1 MEKYYNTL
9 GIKPT
14 NNLED
19 IELVYKTLKMKYDIS
34 NAKTL
39 TIKDEYLTR
48 LREIEKAY
56 KTIYDSLN
64 DNQQLTEDEINT
76 AYRLCKKNI
85 LSNILNEKYAK
96 FPSIR
101 YVTIEVISDKIKIEG
116 TFQNKNHIEQIVETD
131 YTLYL
136 DRKFNFLKLDF
147 GNSTIIDSSKVL
159 AGKPKKNYEKKAKN
173 SLKKFVYLVILG
185 LIVFA
190 IIKNTP
196 NQLPSTPLDIPS
208 SSSNSNELTT
218 LNKIKERINVDDPV
232 TQNFYN
238 SLTSNISNEPSIIKI
253 TYIHNYLA
261 TKWNYLEN
269 PNNKTSNKK
278 ASEII
283 QNNLTGNDED
293 FAILIA
299 SSIKSM
305 GERTRIV
312 LGHNNSEEHTYAEVY
327 LSNNKEKALA
337 LINELIEFETANFS
351 IDSQNITHY
360 RVDGNGEYWLNLDNS
375 SSFPGGIYYHSITDT
390 MFDIEKNTRFESRT
404 FEENKKN

>member
-1 MEKYYNTL
+1 MDKYYNTL

-39 TIKDEYLTR
+39 TIKDEYLAK
-48 LREIEKAY
+48 LKEIEKAY
-56 KTIYDSLN
+56 QTIYDSLN
-64 DNQQLTEDEINT
+64 YNQHLTEEERET

-96 FPSIR
+96 FPSIKS
-101 YVTIEVISDKIKIEG
+101 VIIELISDKIKVEG
-116 TFQNKNHIEQIVETD
+116 TFQNKNHIEQTVETE

-147 GNSTIIDSSKVL
+147 GSSSIIDSSKVL
-159 AGKPKKNYEKKAKN
+159 ASKPKRNYEKKAKN
-173 SLKKFVYLVILG
+173 SLRKFVYLIILG

-196 NQLPSTPLDIPS
+196 NQLPSAPLDIPNS
-208 SSSNSNELTT
+208 TSNELST
-218 LNKIKERINVDDPV
+218 LNKIKERVNVEDPV

-238 SLTSNISNEPSIIKI
+238 SLVVNISSEPSIIKI
-253 TYIHNYLA
+253 AYIHNYLA

-269 PNNKTSNKK
+269 PNNKESDKK

-283 QNNLTGNDED
+283 QSNLTGNDED

-312 LGHNNSEEHTYAEVY
+312 YGHNNSEEHTYAEVY
-327 LSNNKEKALA
+327 LSNNKEKALS
-337 LINELIEFETANFS
+337 LINELMEFETTNFS

-360 RVDGNGEYWLNLDNS
+360 RIDGNGEYWLNLDNS
-375 SSFPGGIYYHSITDT
+375 SIYPGGTYYHSITDT
-390 MFDIEKNTRFESRT
+390 IFDIEKNTYFESRT
-404 FEENKKN
+404 FEENKELN

>member
-1 MEKYYNTL
+1 MNKYYDAL

-14 NNLED
+14 SNLED

-39 TIKDEYLTR
+39 TIRDEYSEK

-56 KTIYDSLN
+56 KVIYDSLN
-64 DNQQLTEDEINT
+64 NNTKLTEEDMNT

-85 LSNILNEKYAK
+85 LANILNEKDAK
-96 FPSIR
+96 FPSIKS
-101 YVTIEVISDKIKIEG
+101 VTIEVISDKIKIEG
-116 TFQNKNHIEQIVETD
+116 TFQNKNHIEQIIETD

-147 GNSTIIDSSKVL
+147 GNSSIIDSSKVL
-159 AGKPKKNYEKKAKN
+159 ASKPQRNYRKKPQN
-173 SLKKFVYLVILG
+173 SLKKFVYLIILG

-208 SSSNSNELTT
+208 PNSNSNELTT
-218 LNKIKERINVDDPV
+218 LNKIKERINVEDPV

-238 SLTSNISNEPSIIKI
+238 SLTSNVSNEPSIIKI
-253 TYIHNYLA
+253 AYIHNYLA

-269 PNNKTSNKK
+269 SDNKTSNKK

-293 FAILIA
+293 FSILIA
-299 SSIKSM
+299 SIIKSM
-305 GERTRIV
+305 GERARIV

-327 LSNNKEKALA
+327 LSSDKEKALS
-337 LINELIEFETANFS
+337 LINELIKFETINFG

-375 SSFPGGIYYHSITDT
+375 SSYPGGIYYHSITDT
-390 MFDIEKNTRFESRT
+390 IFDIEKNTYFESRT
-404 FEENKKN
+404 FEEDKKN

>member
-1 MEKYYNTL
+1 MEKYFNTL

-19 IELVYKTLKMKYDIS
+19 IDLVYKTLKMKYDIT

-39 TIKDEYLTR
+39 TIKDEYLTK

-56 KTIYDSLN
+56 QTIYNSLN
-64 DNQQLTEDEINT
+64 YNQNLTEEERQT

-96 FPSIR
+96 FPSIES
-101 YVTIEVISDKIKIEG
+101 VKIEIISDKIKIEG
-116 TFQNKNHIEQIVETD
+116 TFQNKNHIEQIVETE
-131 YTLYL
+131 YILYL
-136 DRKFNFLKLDF
+136 DSKFNLLKLDF
-147 GNSTIIDSSKVL
+147 GSSSIIDSSKVL
-159 AGKPKKNYEKKAKN
+159 ASKPRKNYEKKAKN
-173 SLKKFVYLVILG
+173 SLRKFVYLIILG

-196 NQLPSTPLDIPS
+196 NQSPSAPLDIPNNS
-208 SSSNSNELTT
+208 SNELSA
-218 LNKIKERINVDDPV
+218 LNKIKERIDVENSI

-238 SLTSNISNEPSIIKI
+238 SLVTNISNEPSIIKI
-253 TYIHNYLA
+253 AYIHNYLA
-261 TKWNYLEN
+261 TKWTYTEN
-269 PNNKTSNKK
+269 TDNKK

-283 QNNLTGNDED
+283 QNNLTGSDDD

-299 SSIKSM
+299 SNIKSM

-327 LSNNKEKALA
+327 LSNDKEKALS
-337 LINELIEFETANFS
+337 LINELIKFESENFGINS
-351 IDSQNITHY
+351 DNITHY

-375 SSFPGGIYYHSITDT
+375 SNYPGGIYYHSITDT
-390 MFDIEKNTRFESRT
+390 IFDIEKNTSFESRT
-404 FEENKKN
+404 FEENKELN